1 MCSSTTP
8 SFLTSMSGL
17 RCPCF
22 CRERELC
29 SPHMHMLFSLL
40 FLLRARNRRVKV
52 ALVSN
57 RSIAKKSGGAAV
69 AVSMPAPVEAAR
81 RHLYVFPLLHTFSP
95 GSRLTSRYHTHSHT
109 RLTLYCCLLS
119 RHGFLFFFSALRPRL
134 CAS

>member
-1 MCSSTTP
+1 MDDVFQYNPKFSDKYVRAALPVFLSRARDMPSS
-8 SFLTSMSGL
+8 
-17 RCPCF
+17 
-22 CRERELC
+22 
-29 SPHMHMLFSLL
+29 HAHALL

-81 RHLYVFPLLHTFSP
+81 RHLYVFPLLYTFS
-95 GSRLTSRYHTHSHT
+95 RRYHTYIHT
-109 RLTLYCCLLS
+109 YPRLTLYCCLLS
-119 RHGFLFFFSALRPRL
+119 RHGLLFFFSALRPRL